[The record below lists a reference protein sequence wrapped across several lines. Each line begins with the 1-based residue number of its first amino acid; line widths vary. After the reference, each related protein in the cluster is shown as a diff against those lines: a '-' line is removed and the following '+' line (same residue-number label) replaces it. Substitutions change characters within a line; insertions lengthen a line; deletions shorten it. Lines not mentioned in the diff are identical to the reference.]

1 MDRHLLMMK
10 KRLLQ
15 SGFSLIELAIVL
27 VVVALLLGGLLV
39 PLTVQLEQQKIR
51 ETQKTMEDIREA
63 LMGYAIARGNLPCP
77 AKSATDGAED
87 RTGTGCTGGKRAG
100 FIPWTELGVG
110 EHDAW
115 GRRFRYS
122 VTAGFSDSG
131 AKFTLASTGDVA
143 VKATTSDVNN
153 IATFIPAVVMSHG
166 KNGYLGTTEG
176 GSAIANPSASNIDEQ
191 TNSPSAAGTLFISK
205 TMTENTTA
213 TGGEFDDLV
222 TWLSPNILFNRMV
235 AAGKLP

>member
-1 MDRHLLMMK
+1 MDRRLLIMK
-10 KRLLQ
+10 KIFLQ

-39 PLTVQLEQQKIR
+39 PLTMQIEQQKIR
-51 ETQKTMEDIREA
+51 ETQKTMEEVKEA
-63 LMGYAIARGNLPCP
+63 LMGYAIAKGNLPCP
-77 AKSATDGAED
+77 AKSATDGTED
-87 RTGTGCTGGKRAG
+87 RTGPTCTASKRVG

-122 VTAGFSDSG
+122 VDADFSDSG
-131 AKFTLASTGDVA
+131 TKFTLVSAGDIA
-143 VKATTSDVNN
+143 IKATTSDVNN
-153 IATFIPAVVMSHG
+153 IAAAIPAVVMSHG

-176 GSAIANPSASNIDEQ
+176 NTVIANPSATNIDEQ
-191 TNSPSAAGTLFISK
+191 TNAPASVGTLFVSK
-205 TMTENTTA
+205 GVTENTVA
-213 TGGEFDDLV
+213 TGGEFDDIV

-235 AAGKLP
+235 AAGRLP